1 MEKLHGK
8 QMSSLIQIIQSETW
22 KQVLVSEQFQIMI
35 DKILS
40 INKEPNKNLKID
52 NNSSI
57 STSYG
62 IAKTIKVNSLS
73 FNMLNCSLELIQMLS
88 NYLQCL
94 EYFSVISFEIL
105 HRIMDILAVYIIII
119 IILIII

>member
-1 MEKLHGK
+1 
-8 QMSSLIQIIQSETW
+8 MSSLIQIIQSETW